1 MFPNGAVSML
11 TVCSRTHPGT
21 VRTINEDSSLWAPEL
36 GVIAVADGMGGHN
49 AGEVASQLAL
59 DTLRAFLEKSASG
72 DDFTWPFGIA
82 PKLSFA
88 ANRLMTAIKIANHRV
103 FRASEESSEYTGMGT
118 TVVAALVDGAHLAYS
133 GVGDSRIYSF
143 DGARLRQITR
153 DDSWVEMLMK
163 ESGLEASAFER
174 HPMRHVLTSVVGARP
189 ELEVTVEELDLAD
202 GHTIMLCT
210 DGLHGALKTADVEA
224 VLKQE
229 SDLDRAA
236 AQLVEMAVERDG
248 KDNVTVTLARYA
260 N

>member
-1 MFPNGAVSML
+1 ML
-11 TVCSRTHPGT
+11 TVCSRTHPGR

-72 DDFTWPFGIA
+72 DDFTWPFGFA

-88 ANRLMTAIKIANHRV
+88 ANRLMTAIKVANHRV

-118 TVVAALVDGAHLAYS
+118 TVVAALINGAQLAYS

-143 DGARLRQITR
+143 DGTQLRQITR

-163 ESGLEASAFER
+163 ESGLAASAFER
-174 HPMRHVLTSVVGARP
+174 HPMRHVLTDVVGTRA
-189 ELEVTVEELDLAD
+189 DLAPHAEEHAFD
-202 GHTIMLCT
+202 PGDML
-210 DGLHGALKTADVEA
+210 LL
-224 VLKQE
+224 
-229 SDLDRAA
+229 
-236 AQLVEMAVERDG
+236 
-248 KDNVTVTLARYA
+248 
-260 N
+260 